1 MIYLS
6 LFLAAF
12 LAATIVPF
20 ASEAAVAAAVL
31 AGHPF
36 AGVWLAASIGN
47 TLGAALNALLGRLLP
62 RQRLQRWL
70 GISDERLA
78 QAERWYGRYG
88 RYSLLLAWLPVVGDA
103 LTVVAGILRSGWPG
117 FFTLVFIGKGARYAV
132 VIWLALQAV
141 E

>member
-1 MIYLS
+1 MIYLT

-20 ASEAAVAAAVL
+20 ASEAAVAAAAL
-31 AGHPF
+31 AGHPVS
-36 AGVWLAASIGN
+36 GVWLAASIGN

-70 GISDERLA
+70 GIPDQRLA
-78 QAERWYGRYG
+78 QAERWFGRYG

-103 LTVVAGILRSGWPG
+103 VTVVAGLLRTGWLA
-117 FFTLVFIGKGARYAV
+117 FFSLVFIGKGARYAV